1 MDIAQENN
9 RAQGEAKVKSVSGKK
24 RDFNRAKVWQIG
36 FFAANNTATNAYMF
50 LMMNVAYFA
59 TGVVG
64 LGTVLVST
72 IITGSRIFDG
82 ITDPIIGMWID
93 KTNGKFGKFRPFMVG
108 GYLLMTAVMLLLFF
122 TNQLVP
128 DSLKMPYFIVL
139 YALYIIGYTFQTAVT
154 KSGQSVITSDPEQ
167 RPLFST
173 FDISMTSIFFA
184 GAGIY
189 LSNYL
194 VPKYGGW
201 NSEGLFHE
209 FALTFIIFSGVLTTL
224 AVIGI
229 WAKDRPEFFGT
240 GEVKKI
246 TFKDMWQILKGNR
259 PLQMLVITASTTKLG
274 QQVATNSIVMVMLF
288 GIIIGDYGMF
298 GILSAI
304 MLIPNV
310 VIAFFGTRIAGKYGT
325 KQGYILSTWAAIATF
340 VGMFLL
346 LVIGDP
352 RAIAMDNW
360 GFMTIAFV
368 TLYVIGNGVR
378 TLSGGL
384 VIPMIPDVTDYETHK
399 TGRYAPGVMGTIFS
413 FVDKMISSFA
423 QTIIGFSLA
432 LIGYEQLFPD
442 VDTPYSDNIL
452 WVTMFLFV
460 GTLVFAWVASL
471 IAMHFYDLDKDKML
485 IIQNELQD
493 KKGEILAKKDQ

>member
-1 MDIAQENN
+1 MAIGHRTNQAK
-9 RAQGEAKVKSVSGKK
+9 GEARVQSTDNKK
-24 RDFNRAKVWQIG
+24 RNFNRAKVWQIG

-59 TGVVG
+59 TGIVG

-72 IITGSRIFDG
+72 IITGSRMFDG
-82 ITDPIIGMWID
+82 FTDPVIGLWID
-93 KTNGKFGKFRPFMVG
+93 KTNGKFGKFRPFIVG
-108 GYLLMTAVMLLLFF
+108 GYLLMTAVILLMFF
-122 TNQLVP
+122 TNQRVP
-128 DSLKMPYFIVL
+128 EMIRLPYFILL

-173 FDISMTSIFFA
+173 FDISMTSILFA
-184 GAGIY
+184 GVGIY

-201 NSEGLFHE
+201 NVEALFYE
-209 FALTFIIFSGVLTTL
+209 FALTFILFSGVLTAL

-229 WAKDRPEFFGT
+229 WTKDRPEFFGT
-240 GEVKKI
+240 GEVVKI

-259 PLQMLVITASTTKLG
+259 PLQMLVVAASTDKLV

-288 GIIIGDYGMF
+288 GIIIGDYGLF
-298 GILSAI
+298 GILSGI

-310 VIAFFGTRIAGKYGT
+310 IIA
-325 KQGYILSTWAAIATF
+325 TWAAMISFT
-340 VGMFLL
+340 GMFLL
-346 LVIGDP
+346 LVLGDP
-352 RAIAMDNW
+352 TTIAMNNW
-360 GFMTIAFV
+360 GFMTLSFV

-384 VIPMIPDVTDYETHK
+384 VIPMIPDVTDYETYK

-423 QTIIGFSLA
+423 QTIIGFTLA
-432 LIGYEQLFPD
+432 FIGFEQIFPD
-442 VDTPYSDNIL
+442 VDTPYSENIL
-452 WVTMFLFV
+452 WVTMFLYV
-460 GTLVFAWVASL
+460 GVLMFAWIASL
-471 IAMHFYDLDKDKML
+471 VAMKFYDLDKEKML
-485 IIQNELQD
+485 TIQNDLQD
-493 KKGEILAKKDQ
+493 KKDEVLAQQKK

>member
-1 MDIAQENN
+1 MAIGHRTNQAK
-9 RAQGEAKVKSVSGKK
+9 GEARVQSTDNKK
-24 RDFNRAKVWQIG
+24 RNFNRAKVWQIG

-59 TGVVG
+59 TGIVG

-72 IITGSRIFDG
+72 IITGSRMFDG
-82 ITDPIIGMWID
+82 FTDPVIGLWID
-93 KTNGKFGKFRPFMVG
+93 KTNGKFGKFRPFIVG
-108 GYLLMTAVMLLLFF
+108 GYLLMTAVILLMFF
-122 TNQLVP
+122 TNQRVP
-128 DSLKMPYFIVL
+128 EMIRLPYFILL

-173 FDISMTSIFFA
+173 FDISMTSILFA
-184 GAGIY
+184 GVGIY

-201 NSEGLFHE
+201 NVEALFYE
-209 FALTFIIFSGVLTTL
+209 FALTFILFSGVLTAL

-229 WAKDRPEFFGT
+229 WTKDRPEFFGT
-240 GEVKKI
+240 GEVVKI

-259 PLQMLVITASTTKLG
+259 PLQMLVVAASTDKLG

-288 GIIIGDYGMF
+288 GIIIGDYGLF
-298 GILSAI
+298 GILSGI

-310 VIAFFGTRIAGKYGT
+310 IIAIFGTRIASKLGT
-325 KQGYILSTWAAIATF
+325 KKGYIIATWAAMISFT
-340 VGMFLL
+340 GMFLL
-346 LVIGDP
+346 LVLGDP
-352 RAIAMDNW
+352 TTIAMNNW
-360 GFMTIAFV
+360 GFMTLSFV

-384 VIPMIPDVTDYETHK
+384 VIPMIPDVTDYETYK

-423 QTIIGFSLA
+423 QTIIGFTLA
-432 LIGYEQLFPD
+432 FIGFEQIFPD
-442 VDTPYSDNIL
+442 VDTPYSENIL
-452 WVTMFLFV
+452 WVTMFLYV
-460 GTLVFAWVASL
+460 GVLMFAWIASL
-471 IAMHFYDLDKDKML
+471 VAMKFYDLDKEKML
-485 IIQNELQD
+485 TIQNNLQD
-493 KKGEILAKKDQ
+493 KKDEVLAQQKK